1 MAILSKKEIAELSK
15 VHDKSCI
22 SIFIPTHRAGQ
33 EVLQQQDSL
42 ALKNQLKD
50 VSTKLKAQGFTA
62 KEIKELLLPAE
73 ELMEDKG
80 FWRHQSDG
88 LAIFIANGFFHKH
101 TLPIRF
107 EAFNYVSNEFYL
119 KPLMPMFAG
128 DGRFFILSLNQGE
141 VNFYEGSRHSI
152 TEVYIDDLTPSR
164 LEERV
169 GFDYKEKSL
178 QFRSQQEGQGN
189 AIFHGQGANDEDKN
203 EILRYFRA
211 INDGLMTMLHDE
223 TPPMVV
229 ACLDH
234 LFPIYQKV
242 NDYKEMLD
250 KHISGNPS
258 NMDWHTLHEKAWS
271 IVQPHFDKERQEKIE
286 QFKQLE
292 GTQASSTVD
301 QVVPAAL
308 NGKVDTL
315 FLQNSTD
322 IWGIYQPEKNKV
334 EVHKEHNAPNVSLMN
349 LAAIN
354 VFQQGGK
361 VYLMEEEDMPDSMS
375 EINALYR
382 Y

>member
-119 KPLMPMFAG
+119 KPLMPMFVG

-211 INDGLMTMLHDE
+211 INDGLMTMLYDE